1 MRRAEFYSLFGGGYD
16 MFFQMMVRKDKVS
29 MINIFDMMGPVMVG
43 PSSSHTAGAARI
55 GNMGRT
61 LLGEEV
67 ARADIGLYGSFAE
80 TGFGHG
86 TDRALL
92 AGLLGMKPDDL
103 RIPNAYEEANRAGM
117 AYSFRTVELRDA
129 HPNTALLEL
138 TGKSGKKLTLQAAS
152 IGGGAIVVNKI
163 DGIDVNFTGD
173 FNTLIV
179 RNQDESGSVAAI
191 TSILSQV
198 HINVANMSVNRH
210 RRGGDALMV
219 IETDQHIKPRQVEF
233 LSELPGILSV
243 TYYDKEDDED
253 GAGFDEGNL

>member
-1 MRRAEFYSLFGGGYD
+1 
-16 MFFQMMVRKDKVS
+16 
-29 MINIFDMMGPVMVG
+29 MINIFDMMGPVMIG

-67 ARADIGLYGSFAE
+67 ARADIGLHGSFAE

-117 AYSFRTVELRDA
+117 AYLFRTVELRDA

-138 TGKSGKKLTLQAAS
+138 TGKSGKQLTLQASS